1 MTREESAGV
10 PSLFRLCGNDGQSET
25 PIYMP
30 ELRLR
35 HLSLSGAVRR
45 LRRMEHA
52 GRRGGRDGLFG
63 QARPQPRWA
72 HPRPRHAR
80 PPQQV
85 APTHPLPV
93 RPFPPF
99 PLPLLPPCFCLPSRP
114 PSLFLPLFFFLSS
127 FFFFF
132 F

>member
-10 PSLFRLCGNDGQSET
+10 PSLFRLCANDGQSET

-35 HLSLSGAVRR
+35 HVSLAGAVRR
-45 LRRMEHA
+45 LRRVEHA

-72 HPRPRHAR
+72 PAR
-80 PPQQV
+80 ARNARRRQPIGRELV
-85 APTHPLPV
+85 WTPV
-93 RPFPPF
+93 TNAHLVCR
-99 PLPLLPPCFCLPSRP
+99 LLLEK
-114 PSLFLPLFFFLSS
+114 
-127 FFFFF
+127 
-132 F
+132 

>member
-35 HLSLSGAVRR
+35 HLSLAGAVRR
-45 LRRMEHA
+45 LRRVEHA
-52 GRRGGRDGLFG
+52 GRRGGRGGLFG

-72 HPRPRHAR
+72 PAR
-80 PPQQV
+80 ARNARRRQQNEIGRESCREREGRLV
-85 APTHPLPV
+85 EIWGVTGTI
-93 RPFPPF
+93 
-99 PLPLLPPCFCLPSRP
+99 
-114 PSLFLPLFFFLSS
+114 
-127 FFFFF
+127 
-132 F
+132 